1 MRMLPDGNALLT
13 LSRQTVLDELLPLL
27 PESAHYAARMV
38 ANAIAIAQRQ
48 LIAGEQALHDEL
60 EHINAWEAAAALP
73 PSASLACAWEAL
85 AKAINKGALDG
96 DAATSA
102 AGRELL
108 WQLTVSRLHESSPKA
123 LKALNLATR

>member
-38 ANAIAIAQRQ
+38 TNAIAIAQRQ
-48 LIAGEQALHDEL
+48 LIAGEQALHDQL
-60 EHINAWEAAAALP
+60 DHINAWEAAAALP
-73 PSASLACAWEAL
+73 PSASLACAWEVL
-85 AKAINKGALDG
+85 ANAIDEGALDG

-102 AGRELL
+102 AGRKLL
-108 WQLTVSRLHESSPKA
+108 WQLTVSRLHESAPKA